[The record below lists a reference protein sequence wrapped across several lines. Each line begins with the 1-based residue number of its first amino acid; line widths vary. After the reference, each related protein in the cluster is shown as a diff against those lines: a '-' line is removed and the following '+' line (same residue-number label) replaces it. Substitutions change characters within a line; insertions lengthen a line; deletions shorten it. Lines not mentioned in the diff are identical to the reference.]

1 MLTPSIRL
9 AIVVPSES
17 YLFFMG
23 ERDMRSTLILVC
35 AATVASLS
43 ASSLAGVTTT
53 NPNLYTNLNGQVQA
67 RLRVDQGNS
76 QTWKTGFWSDATN
89 TPIATGGNFTPAT
102 PVWTSGTAYDFTITY
117 NSVSGAASIVVGANQ
132 AQNVNAIIPLNA
144 GKFLAGFSFFLN
156 SADGASE
163 GSRTSS
169 EVFDL
174 TASTNGQPAQPI
186 ASLTSNLTPDNFV
199 QGPTY
204 YVDSPTTTISL
215 SGKVRFAWE
224 AGANLNNE
232 RVKFTLK
239 FLEGD
244 VVPTPGSMG
253 LLALAGL
260 VISRRRR

>member
-1 MLTPSIRL
+1 MRLNVSI
-9 AIVVPSES
+9 I
-17 YLFFMG
+17 G
-23 ERDMRSTLILVC
+23 
-35 AATVASLS
+35 AAAAAMLS
-43 ASSLAGVTTT
+43 ASALGGVTTT
-53 NPNLYTNLNGQVQA
+53 NPNLYNNLNGQVQA

-76 QTWKTGFWSDATN
+76 QTWKTAFWSDTTN
-89 TPIATGGNFTPAT
+89 APIATGGNFTPAT

-117 NSVSGAASIVVGANQ
+117 NSVSGAASIIVGANQ
-132 AQNVNAIIPLNA
+132 AQNVNAVIPLNA

-156 SADGASE
+156 SADGAGE
-163 GSRTSS
+163 GTRTSS

-174 TASTNGQPAQPI
+174 QVSTNGGPNQGI
-186 ASLTSNLTPDNFV
+186 AGLTSNLTPDNFV

-204 YVDSPTTTISL
+204 YVDSPTTSISL

-224 AGANLNNE
+224 ASANLNNE

-253 LLALAGL
+253 LVALAGL
-260 VISRRRR
+260 VIARRRR